1 MFNIIVNHMNY
12 TTGRQTVTDQKVGNL
27 ADRYI
32 ADRYTERQAGR

>member
-1 MFNIIVNHMNY
+1 MNY

-27 ADRYI
+27 ADRLAI